1 MSTIVLDL
9 PPGELAEA
17 LRRWADGTYATEAAA
32 ELLIRHGYWPEHAD
46 FRRLALRYVTKTS
59 DGLPLAVIDW
69 RAARAALT
77 AGRLPCSSCSEAAV
91 LRLAL
96 SLATSAPVDLGEA
109 ISTLDAANIAR
120 ICAAIR
126 HAAGDRSTW
135 PQ

>member
-1 MSTIVLDL
+1 MPTTVLDL
-9 PPGELAEA
+9 PPGDLAEA
-17 LRRWADGTYATEAAA
+17 LRRWANGTYATEAAA
-32 ELLIRHGYWPEHAD
+32 ELLIRHDYWPDRPD

-59 DGLPLAVIDW
+59 DGLPLAFIDW
-69 RAARAALT
+69 RAARAALK
-77 AGRLPCSSCSEAAV
+77 AGRLPCSSSEAAV

-109 ISTLDAANIAR
+109 VSSLDVTNIAR
-120 ICAAIR
+120 VCAAIR